1 MTTGITLPKIEKQT
15 NLVVDVTYLCNYTC
29 NYCRWGSSKTPGRD
43 HNPLNDILADR
54 LELEAMGVERV
65 VLSGG
70 EPMLHPDIIQIVRHY
85 SRLVEDVIMITNGW
99 LADRERITE
108 LVSEGLS
115 GLAFSI
121 DSIDANILAKTRD
134 MSYSQVTRSL
144 GNFESISKS
153 RMEGVFDIELGVIS
167 VVTSENSSLDDVIQ
181 LLDWAQNHGLDYVKF
196 NQIFDDGFAGT
207 NAPHLLLDIQHAAKF
222 DMVAEYL
229 ENNPPDLTTNSPKF
243 WRTIAA
249 TLQGARIDGASCGLR
264 DSQAILY
271 RGHYQFCS
279 WIDEPVLGK
288 VGVTN
293 SISVTKGRGDFNSA
307 SANCV
312 TGPHCHCLQK
322 PSHEWKIHI

>member
-1 MTTGITLPKIEKQT
+1 MTAAINLPKIEKQT

-29 NYCRWGSSKTPGRD
+29 NYCRWGSSKTPGRV
-43 HNPLNDILADR
+43 HYPLNDILADR
-54 LELEAMGVERV
+54 LELEAIGVERV
-65 VLSGG
+65 ILSGG
-70 EPMLHPDIIQIVRHY
+70 EPMLHPDILQIVRHY

-99 LADRERITE
+99 LADRERITA

-121 DSIDANILAKTRD
+121 DSIDAAVLAKTRD
-134 MSYSQVTRSL
+134 MSDSQVTRSL
-144 GNFESISKS
+144 GNFQTISKS
-153 RMEGVFDIELGVIS
+153 RMEGIFDIELGVIS

-181 LLDWAQNHGLDYVKF
+181 LLDWAQHHELDYVKF

-207 NAPHLLLDIQHAAKF
+207 NASHLLLDIQHATQF

-229 ENNPPDLTTNSPKF
+229 ENNPPTLTTNSPKF
-243 WRTIAA
+243 WRTMAA

-271 RGHYQFCS
+271 RGSYQFCS
-279 WIDEPVLGK
+279 WIDEPVLGE
-288 VGVTN
+288 VGATT
-293 SISVTKGRGDFNSA
+293 SISVTKGREDFDSA

-322 PSHEWKIHI
+322 PSHQWKIHR